1 METWTNLSLTEGNL
15 AFYMMVFS
23 IESIEKLNHREH
35 GDALKKN
42 ARQHST
48 TDLSDFMVLDGHSRI
63 TILRDRFKDIKFVK
77 SANARL
83 RMNQEKDLTRLL
95 WQKLRS
101 RTQQIFCQAMLN
113 RADKPYTQETNGR
126 CTVTN
131 EISLD

>member
-1 METWTNLSLTEGNL
+1 
-15 AFYMMVFS
+15 MMVFS

-42 ARQHST
+42 ARQHIT

-83 RMNQEKDLTRLL
+83 RMNQEKDPTRLL
-95 WQKLRS
+95 
-101 RTQQIFCQAMLN
+101 
-113 RADKPYTQETNGR
+113 
-126 CTVTN
+126 
-131 EISLD
+131 